1 MTIER
6 LEEKL
11 IVLQYRIIDRHRQ
24 WRGLCLKLSDLKRK
38 NDQLH
43 DQIAVLEDELENE
56 VALRLEMEEIHEN
69 ELTSIRNFHSLR
81 QSKLEEE
88 IEDLLDEVDR
98 LEDESYSLPDFYA
111 MLGIEEKDRDLASN
125 EDINAA
131 YKAAQLANHPDK
143 VNQRFSE
150 YGPAI
155 CKRAVDRARK
165 RSQQIERAKEILGFT
180 RFRAPYDRWLKMTEL
195 NTIIERQKN
204 NDEFHEREQKMK
216 EEIRLAKQRY
226 Q

>member
-1 MTIER
+1 M
-6 LEEKL
+6 
-11 IVLQYRIIDRHRQ
+11 
-24 WRGLCLKLSDLKRK
+24 
-38 NDQLH
+38 
-43 DQIAVLEDELENE
+43 
-56 VALRLEMEEIHEN
+56 
-69 ELTSIRNFHSLR
+69 
-81 QSKLEEE
+81 
-88 IEDLLDEVDR
+88 
-98 LEDESYSLPDFYA
+98 
-111 MLGIEEKDRDLASN
+111 SN
-125 EDINAA
+125 EEINAA

-204 NDEFHEREQKMK
+204 YNEFHEREQKMK
-216 EEIRLAKQRY
+216 DEIRLAKQRH